1 MNQEEME
8 ILDNDPEFILRMG
21 QQREE
26 ISEALDNLSE
36 DELNQIFKIG

>member
-8 ILDNDPEFILRMG
+8 ILDNDPEFILRLCE
-21 QQREE
+21 QREE

-36 DELNQIFKIG
+36 DELNQIFQIG

>member
-8 ILDNDPEFILRMG
+8 ILDNDPEFILRI

-36 DELNQIFKIG
+36 DELNQIFQIG

>member
-21 QQREE
+21 QVREE

-36 DELNQIFKIG
+36 DELNQIFQIG